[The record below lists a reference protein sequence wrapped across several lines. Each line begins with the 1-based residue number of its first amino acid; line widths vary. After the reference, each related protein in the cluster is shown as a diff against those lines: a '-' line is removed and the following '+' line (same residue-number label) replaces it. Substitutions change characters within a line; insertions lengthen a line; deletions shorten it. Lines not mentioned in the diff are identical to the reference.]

1 MNQSDSAT
9 TATAT
14 GALMALLIIFA
25 VSLTLSILFIISMW
39 RVYTKAGKPGW
50 ASLIPFYNMYV
61 LCEIGG
67 KPGWWLLLFLI
78 PGVNIVISILV
89 TIGVAQN
96 FGKGAG
102 YALGLFFLPIIFY
115 PMLAFGDAEH
125 GAPSA

>member
-1 MNQSDSAT
+1 
-9 TATAT
+9 
-14 GALMALLIIFA
+14 
-25 VSLTLSILFIISMW
+25 
-39 RVYTKAGKPGW
+39 
-50 ASLIPFYNMYV
+50 V

-102 YALGLFFLPIIFY
+102 YALGLIFLPIIFY
-115 PMLAFGDAEH
+115 PMLAFGDEH
-125 GAPSA
+125 GTPSA